1 MKSVTHPRVNKIR
14 EKIKSVASVLSVI
27 HFERVRK
34 SPKALEH
41 CDYLWSFIH
50 HHVLITSR
58 RTDQDASGTV
68 FQTAFLLAFIIPR
81 LRPGLLSLRSVQ
93 ASSLSLLDSFRIEK
107 LIDEQTIRA
116 SSLILLTGG
125 LVVLLSCS
133 QTYTYN
139 NATKQ
144 QHHKTANKYYPIFF
158 YLLSIMQIVFIGF
171 ASIYPFYGQRIM
183 LGRMG

>member
-1 MKSVTHPRVNKIR
+1 MRRICSFTDFYSMHLDYVRQGAWIFTDFSFAWGNPAPSGAMKSVTHPRVNKIR

-81 LRPGLLSLRSVQ
+81 LRPGLLSLCSVLSSRQ
-93 ASSLSLLDSFRIEK
+93 NYLQQTTKHRQPNTNNLSLYIFIYWYFIPQQSDLDNCWASSI
-107 LIDEQTIRA
+107 I
-116 SSLILLTGG
+116 
-125 LVVLLSCS
+125 
-133 QTYTYN
+133 
-139 NATKQ
+139 
-144 QHHKTANKYYPIFF
+144 
-158 YLLSIMQIVFIGF
+158 
-171 ASIYPFYGQRIM
+171 
-183 LGRMG
+183 

>member
-1 MKSVTHPRVNKIR
+1 MNGCLEDTTNTSRISCAHRFATTTSVQRESRITPMRRICSFTDFYSMHLDYVRQGAWIFTDFSFAWGNPAPSGAMKSVTHPRVNKIR

-81 LRPGLLSLRSVQ
+81 LRPGLLSLRSV
-93 ASSLSLLDSFRIEK
+93 
-107 LIDEQTIRA
+107 
-116 SSLILLTGG
+116 
-125 LVVLLSCS
+125 
-133 QTYTYN
+133 
-139 NATKQ
+139 
-144 QHHKTANKYYPIFF
+144 
-158 YLLSIMQIVFIGF
+158 
-171 ASIYPFYGQRIM
+171 
-183 LGRMG
+183 